1 MTDTEKKATQAETE
15 NPTVVT
21 TQPATVVTHPSRG
34 AGRGILIGVA
44 AAALVGGLG
53 IGAVGGFA
61 LANATHPRPQ
71 LVSQTGPMG
80 GQQGGPSW
88 HQSGPGQGQG
98 QNGMPGQPPQ
108 GGQAPQG
115 GGSQQQDG
123 DNSTD
128 GN

>member
-21 TQPATVVTHPSRG
+21 AQPATVVTQPSRG

-61 LANATHPRPQ
+61 LANATHPHPQ

-88 HQSGPGQGQG
+88 QQNGPGQGQG
-98 QNGMPGQPPQ
+98 QGQGQGGTPGQPPQ
-108 GGQAPQG
+108 GG
-115 GGSQQQDG
+115 QQQDG